1 MFMYILEKSGH
12 NNLDYEDYYHFN
24 EFRGVFSTVEKAKE
38 CAENLIKEIKSKHPD
53 DEDGYPTFQI
63 TKEWHDGDDNSVVKT
78 IQYDVDID
86 SYETMTIYYTI
97 TKVEVDK
104 ED

>member
-12 NNLDYEDYYHFN
+12 NNLDYEDYHHFN
-24 EFRGVFSTVEKAKE
+24 EFRGVFSTVEKARD
-38 CAENLIKEIKSKHPD
+38 CAEKLIKEIESQCPN
-53 DEDGYPTFQI
+53 DEYGYPTFQV
-63 TKEWHDGDDNSVVKT
+63 TKEWHDGGDNSIAKT
-78 IQYDVDID
+78 IQFDVDID
-86 SYETMTIYYTI
+86 SYETMTVYYII